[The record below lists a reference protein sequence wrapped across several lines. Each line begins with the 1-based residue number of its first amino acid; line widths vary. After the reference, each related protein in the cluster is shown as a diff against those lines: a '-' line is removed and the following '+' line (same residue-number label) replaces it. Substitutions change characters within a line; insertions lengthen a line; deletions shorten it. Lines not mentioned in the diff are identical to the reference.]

1 MYKRWTMN
9 FDEKTNNNPT
19 LTKQRFFSTLEGIL
33 TELGIQ
39 FTSRYTYPNNSS
51 KSYKDCLCEESNL
64 TQMKEKGYPEWICGF
79 KDFNS
84 LINSITFD
92 YNNTNHG
99 EQYASM
105 NYADG
110 FLSFKI
116 GTVEYCFVYITALI
130 GGDASQKDS
139 SHITVLINNS
149 LNKYKF
155 IIHKRDSG
163 ASDFYESTATCL
175 LQPRSSG
182 TIMIEYIKTD
192 YMEFLNFIRD
202 GSIADNYYSNSCFL
216 SLGYYT
222 ITDGIYLSFPNGM
235 IFGENLTTEMTTNNL
250 TFATDAEGILRLTN
264 TISGDLSTS
273 NYIKGNIYYGIANNT
288 ILGMLPNSITIN
300 NNNYPPG
307 TIFNLNGTKYYK
319 IYMPTIFNI
328 NCTPKNYAL
337 YGTALSMAFHKGV
350 YE

>member
-39 FTSRYTYPNNSS
+39 FTSRYTYPNNNNR
-51 KSYKDCLCEESNL
+51 SYRDCLCEESNL

-79 KDFNS
+79 KDFNN
-84 LINSITFD
+84 LINSITAAYTD
-92 YNNTNHG
+92 SGYPQNAP
-99 EQYASM
+99 E

-116 GTVEYCFVYITALI
+116 GDIDYCFIYATTTIETAH
-130 GGDASQKDS
+130 ACF
-139 SHITVLINNS
+139 SHVTLLINNGI
-149 LNKYKF
+149 NKYKY
-155 IIHKRDSG
+155 IIHKRDTF
-163 ASDFYESTATCL
+163 DDKYETATTCL
-175 LQPRSSG
+175 LQPRASG

-202 GSIADNYYSNSCFL
+202 GSITDNYYSNSCFL

-222 ITDGIYLSFPNGM
+222 IADGIYLSFPNGM
-235 IFGENLTTEMTTNNL
+235 LFGEKLTTEMTTNNL

>member
-33 TELGIQ
+33 TELGIK

-79 KDFNS
+79 KDFTL

-92 YNNTNHG
+92 YNYGDEN
-99 EQYASM
+99 ASK

-110 FLSFKI
+110 FLSFRV
-116 GTVEYCFVYITALI
+116 GDVEYCFVYTTTNINDTSYSLF
-130 GGDASQKDS
+130 
-139 SHITVLINNS
+139 SHVTLLANNGVK
-149 LNKYKF
+149 KYKYV
-155 IIHKRDSG
+155 IHKRD
-163 ASDFYESTATCL
+163 DYNDRYESATTCL

-235 IFGENLTTEMTTNNL
+235 LFGENLTTEMTTNNL

>member
-33 TELGIQ
+33 TELGIE

-51 KSYKDCLCEESNL
+51 QSYRDCLCEESNL
-64 TQMKEKGYPEWICGF
+64 SKIKEKGYPEWICGF
-79 KDFNS
+79 KDFPY
-84 LINSITFD
+84 LINSVSATFD
-92 YNNTNHG
+92 SSGYS
-99 EQYASM
+99 EYAPK

-116 GTVEYCFVYITALI
+116 GDVEYCFVYATTYLDIANGTF
-130 GGDASQKDS
+130 
-139 SHITVLINNS
+139 SHVTLLANNGMK
-149 LNKYKF
+149 KYKYV
-155 IIHKRDSG
+155 IHKRD
-163 ASDFYESTATCL
+163 DYNDRYESATTCL

-202 GSIADNYYSNSCFL
+202 GSVADNYYSNSCFL

-235 IFGENLTTEMTTNNL
+235 LFGENLTTEMTTNNL

-273 NYIKGNIYYGIANNT
+273 NYKKGNIYYGIANNT

-337 YGTALSMAFHKGV
+337 YGSALSMAFHKGV